1 MAEVLLS
8 IKEVEVRR
16 GMGIVLSAYDLDV
29 LAGDILVISGENG
42 SGKSTV
48 IETAARLLPLE
59 KGHVSHHGHLTHHA
73 DGRNPIC
80 GDEISVYLQVE
91 GEAFSAF
98 TFSGQGC
105 AISKA
110 SASLMTEDLGKR
122 PLEQAKERASDIL
135 VLLGKDFEG
144 DPFERY
150 GDLGALTAVR
160 RYPARLKCAT
170 LAWHAFLAALAGE
183 TTASTEDS

>member
-1 MAEVLLS
+1 M
-8 IKEVEVRR
+8 
-16 GMGIVLSAYDLDV
+16 
-29 LAGDILVISGENG
+29 
-42 SGKSTV
+42 
-48 IETAARLLPLE
+48 IETPRDLYDEVILDHSKQPRNFIPLE
-59 KGHVSHHGHLTHHA
+59 NPSHYA

-80 GDEISVYLQVE
+80 GDEISVYLDLNE
-91 GEAFSAF
+91 ETLASL

-122 PLEQAKERASDIL
+122 PIDQAKERASDIL
-135 VLLGKDFEG
+135 ELLGKDFEG

-150 GDLGALTAVR
+150 GELGALTAVH

-170 LAWHAFLAALAGE
+170 LAWHTFLAALAGE
-183 TTASTEDS
+183 TTASTE

>member
-1 MAEVLLS
+1 M
-8 IKEVEVRR
+8 
-16 GMGIVLSAYDLDV
+16 
-29 LAGDILVISGENG
+29 
-42 SGKSTV
+42 
-48 IETAARLLPLE
+48 IETPRDLYDGVILDHSKEPRNFGKLAHP
-59 KGHVSHHGHLTHHA
+59 THQA

-80 GDEISVYLQVE
+80 GDEISIFLQTE

-98 TFSGQGC
+98 AFSGQGC

-110 SASLMTEDLGKR
+110 SASLMTEDLRNR
-122 PLEQAKERASDIL
+122 PPEQARERANEIL
-135 VLLGKDFEG
+135 QVLGQDMEG

-170 LAWHAFLAALAGE
+170 LAWHTFLTALAGE

>member
-1 MAEVLLS
+1 M
-8 IKEVEVRR
+8 
-16 GMGIVLSAYDLDV
+16 
-29 LAGDILVISGENG
+29 
-42 SGKSTV
+42 
-48 IETAARLLPLE
+48 IETPRDLYDGVILDHSKKPRNFGKLAHP
-59 KGHVSHHGHLTHHA
+59 THQA

-80 GDEISVYLQVE
+80 GDEISVFLQTE

-98 TFSGQGC
+98 AFSGQGC

-110 SASLMTEDLGKR
+110 SASLMTEDLRNR
-122 PLEQAKERASDIL
+122 PPEQARERANEIL
-135 VLLGKDFEG
+135 QVLGQDMEG

-150 GDLGALTAVR
+150 GELGALTAVR

-170 LAWHAFLAALAGE
+170 LAWHTFLVALAGA

>member
-1 MAEVLLS
+1 M
-8 IKEVEVRR
+8 
-16 GMGIVLSAYDLDV
+16 
-29 LAGDILVISGENG
+29 
-42 SGKSTV
+42 
-48 IETAARLLPLE
+48 IETPRDLYDGVILDHSKKPRNFGKLAHP
-59 KGHVSHHGHLTHHA
+59 THQA

-80 GDEISVYLQVE
+80 GDEISVFLQTE

-98 TFSGQGC
+98 AFSGQGC

-110 SASLMTEDLGKR
+110 SASLMTEDLRNR
-122 PLEQAKERASDIL
+122 PPEQARERANEIL
-135 VLLGKDFEG
+135 QVLGQDMEG

-170 LAWHAFLAALAGE
+170 LAWHTFLVALAGE

>member
-1 MAEVLLS
+1 M
-8 IKEVEVRR
+8 
-16 GMGIVLSAYDLDV
+16 
-29 LAGDILVISGENG
+29 
-42 SGKSTV
+42 
-48 IETAARLLPLE
+48 IETPRDLYDEVILEHSKTPRNFGPLE
-59 KGHVSHHGHLTHHA
+59 NPTYYA

-80 GDEISVYLQVE
+80 GDEISVYLDLNE
-91 GEAFSAF
+91 ETLASL

-122 PLEQAKERASDIL
+122 PLEKAKERANDIL
-135 VLLGKDFEG
+135 ELLGKDFEG

-150 GDLGALTAVR
+150 GELAALTAVR

-170 LAWHAFLAALAGE
+170 LAWHTFLAALTGE
-183 TTASTEDS
+183 TNASTE